1 MSNTFNNF
9 LKPLNMIKMKKIMA
23 YLFLG
28 VIMFGVS
35 CKKYEEGPSIS
46 FLSDSKR
53 LCQEWALVSDYDAGT
68 GETTTNSAADAND
81 FTTFNDDGTGTMT
94 VSSFIGNVDLDFTW
108 EFVDDAQLST
118 TISGLATSTETIT
131 KLSSKSF
138 GLDLVMGMFKNL
150 KLEIKAEIFFSLL
163 SKENNAHIK

>member
-68 GETTTNSAADAND
+68 GETTTNSAADANE

-108 EFVDDAQLST
+108 EFVDDTQLST

-131 KLSSKSF
+131 KLSSKELWLRSSNGDVQKF
-138 GLDLVMGMFKNL
+138 EVRD
-150 KLEIKAEIFFSLL
+150 
-163 SKENNAHIK
+163 